1 MSGKPSPTTPQMSDA
16 LHPLAS
22 VQPSAQTLHHVLI
35 LDDDIGLCHLAKKR
49 LERAGY
55 RVTIVSDIPTAQQ
68 QINTFLPDVLVLDYD
83 LKSDQTGLD
92 FVRTLAQQGVTLPAI
107 LVTGFTDESRVTE
120 ALRSGVA
127 DLLQKTG
134 DYLDY
139 LPAAVSRL
147 ISQIM
152 LKRQIAAA
160 ELINQ
165 RELYYR
171 NLAEAIPQL
180 VWTCRPSG
188 ECDFLSKQWIAYTG
202 LPEALQLG
210 NGWLQ
215 ALHADDVD
223 NTEKNWHAA
232 CHGTA
237 DYDMEY
243 RLRRH
248 DGAYRWFQARGVPM
262 RDTEGQI
269 TKWFGTCTDIEDR
282 KQAEQEREALLV
294 SERAARSDAERAV
307 RVKDEFVA
315 TLSHE
320 LRTPLNAIVGW
331 AQFLLRDSSDP
342 EKLRKGLDVIDRNA
356 KLQAQMVDDLLDM
369 SRIMSGKLRL
379 EVIELDLADLVK
391 NVVAS
396 AQLAADAK
404 DITITA
410 TGNQR
415 LPIHGDGSRLQQVLW
430 NLLMNA
436 IKFTPRQGSVRLEL
450 RRQHSNVEIAVID
463 SGRGITAE
471 FLPYVFDRFRQ
482 EDSSTTRKFSGLGLG
497 LAITRQLI
505 EMHGGSIEA
514 ASAGEGL
521 GATFTVRLPLSVLL
535 RGTALN
541 HSLARSANLL
551 GDTEPR
557 LDGIHVLL
565 VEDEPDGRDLVQRVL
580 EDRGAKVT
588 SCTST
593 DEALTAFTA
602 KRPDLV
608 ISDIGMPGEDGYEFI
623 RRLRAIEAI
632 DNTFTPAAALTAM
645 ARIEDRRHA
654 LLAGFQVH
662 IAKPVDPLELVVVL
676 ASLVGRNRVKP
687 PL

>member
-1 MSGKPSPTTPQMSDA
+1 MSGKPSVTTPQVSDA
-16 LHPLAS
+16 LHPLTS
-22 VQPSAQTLHHVLI
+22 VQPTSHALPYVLI
-35 LDDDIGLCHLAKKR
+35 LDDDVGLCHLAKKR

-55 RVTIVSDIPTAQQ
+55 RVTTVPNILMAQQ
-68 QINTFLPDVLVLDYD
+68 QIDAFLPDVLVLDYD

-107 LVTGFTDESRVTE
+107 LITGFTDESRVTE

-139 LPAAVSRL
+139 LPAAVSRV

-160 ELINQ
+160 ELVNQ

-188 ECDFLSKQWIAYTG
+188 ECDFLSKQWLAYTG

-215 ALHADDVD
+215 ALHVDDVER
-223 NTEKNWHAA
+223 TEKRWHAA
-232 CHGTA
+232 CHGAA

-243 RLRRH
+243 RLRRY
-248 DGAYRWFQARGVPM
+248 DGQYRWFQARGVPM
-262 RDTEGQI
+262 RDAEGKI

-282 KQAEQEREALLV
+282 KQSEQEREALLV

-379 EVIELDLADLVK
+379 DVVELDLADLVK

-404 DITITA
+404 EITITA
-410 TGNQR
+410 TGNQK

-436 IKFTPRQGSVRLEL
+436 IKFTPRQGSVQLDL
-450 RRQHSNVEIAVID
+450 RRQHSNAEIAVID
-463 SGRGITAE
+463 TGRGITAE

-497 LAITRQLI
+497 LAITRQLL

-521 GATFTVRLPLSVLL
+521 GSTFTVRLPLPILR

-541 HSLARSANLL
+541 HSLARPANLL
-551 GDTEPR
+551 GDGEPR

-593 DEALTAFTA
+593 DEALNAFA
-602 KRPDLV
+602 AERPDLV
-608 ISDIGMPGEDGYEFI
+608 ISDIGMPGQDGYEFI
-623 RRLRAIEAI
+623 RRLRAFEGIE
-632 DNTFTPAAALTAM
+632 NTFTPVAALTAM
-645 ARIEDRRHA
+645 ARIEDRRRA
-654 LLAGFQVH
+654 LLAGFQAH

-676 ASLVGRNRVKP
+676 ASLVGRNRVKQ
-687 PL
+687 L